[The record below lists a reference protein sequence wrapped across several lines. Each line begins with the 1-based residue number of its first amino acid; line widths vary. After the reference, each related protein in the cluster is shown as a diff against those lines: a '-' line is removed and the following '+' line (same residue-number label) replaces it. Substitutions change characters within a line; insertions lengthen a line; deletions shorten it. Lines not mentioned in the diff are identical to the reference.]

1 MSTDLGAISARLTL
15 NIDNFS
21 SNLRRAEEEIKNTEK
36 QFSGFTDIGKRFE
49 NIGQKLTLGLTLP
62 IAGIGVAASKA
73 GMDFEAQMSRV
84 SAISGAT
91 GENLDKLKE
100 QAMQLGADTAFSS
113 KQAAEGM
120 ENLASAGFNVT
131 EIMQAMPGM
140 LDLAASDNIE
150 IAQAADIAASAL
162 RGFGLEASQ
171 AGHVADVMAKAA
183 ADTNAGILDMG
194 EAMKYIAPVANAMG
208 ISLEETSAAI
218 GLMSNAGIQGS
229 QAGTTL
235 RSALTRLTNPSKE
248 ARDLMKFLGI
258 NAFDSKGKMK
268 DLGDIIGIFA
278 EKTKKLTQEQ
288 KQRAIAE
295 IFGQEA
301 MSGMLVL
308 MDQGKNNIDKLTA
321 SFENSNG
328 SAKTMAATMQDNV
341 KGALDQMGGSLE
353 TAGIKLGEALAPTI
367 RDVANTITGLT
378 NKFSALEP
386 ETQKNIVK
394 FGLLA
399 ASVGP
404 MVMMFGSLMGSIT
417 KISGGLTLLSG
428 LFGRAAIASGG
439 VTAGAAAASSGVVG
453 MGLSLGRIIA
463 LAGPYALAA
472 GAIAAAGYGIYKV
485 MTKQVT
491 PSVDLF
497 ADSIKTTTN
506 VAKSANGTLITSYG
520 QTTVKISESTKKAVG
535 AYIELDK
542 KATQSLNDLY
552 MSSDK
557 ITSKNSKT
565 LIDTYTQ
572 MNKQIISG
580 FDQHYKERTNY
591 LQGFFKKSSALTETE
606 EKEILA
612 KEKYFNNERKASQ
625 QEFND
630 KILAIVKRATQ
641 EKRGITAEEMQEI
654 NRYQNNMTQN
664 AVEALS
670 KQEIE
675 SKVILERLKGYSG
688 HITAEQS
695 SETIANAEKQRAE
708 AVAKAEQT
716 YNDSV
721 ANFIRMRDETGEL
734 TAEQADKLIKEAERQ
749 RKESIDKAQLLKDGV
764 VKKITEMNSEVG
776 KSVDLTTGDMLTKW
790 DKFQNWWNNVFHLD
804 RKTTSVEVQE
814 PQNVSGRIGGIQKAY
829 ASGTDS
835 HPGGLAVAGEEGEE
849 LVIGPNGELGLTAGV
864 ATLYNLPKGTKVV
877 PHNKTKNFLSS
888 LNVPGYKDG
897 IGVSNTND
905 KAKQQD
911 LVSKIQD
918 RFTVSYSN
926 IELALIK
933 LGVNTKNFTEEIKQ
947 QQSEIEIL
955 NKKLSLMKNEYNA
968 IVKVAGANSQEALTL
983 RNNIASLS
991 VEITNST
998 QDMKDK
1004 IEENAKEAKEKLVS
1018 EAKEAKEK
1026 LISETNDLVER
1037 IKTALQRKYKEEE
1050 EQQEA
1055 SLQRQLDKLDK
1066 WREKSEQRINSV
1078 YDTKIKAIEDSTNAT
1093 VNALEAEIAALDK
1106 QAEQQERAIQD
1117 QEQLANIQKL
1127 QDAIAY
1133 EHNDFNKAEL
1143 QKQLN
1148 QALAEREKTLN
1159 ERVLEDKKESLE
1171 NEIKQIQEKADKEK
1185 EILETQRN
1193 RELENIDRLYKSKKA
1208 NLDKQLKDVKDFYAK
1223 KTEEANIQAEAEK
1236 LIMDNNQKAI
1246 VALLHSYEEH
1256 YEVAGQSLGERL
1268 VNGFKPKV
1276 NEIQNL
1282 IDSLADRLASLKSDA
1297 ANALSSSR
1305 SSSSSSVNWYATG
1318 AIFDKPSV
1326 IGVGEAGPEVVI
1338 PIEKLGGIL
1347 REALS
1352 DIKLEG
1358 NSGNTYVANITSPI
1372 AKTPS
1377 QERRAYESMMRKLAF
1392 EMR

>member
-1 MSTDLGAISARLTL
+1 MSADLGAISARLTL
-15 NIDNFS
+15 NIDSFS

-36 QFSGFTDIGKRFE
+36 QFSGFSDIGKRFE
-49 NIGQKLTLGLTLP
+49 AVGQKLTLGLTLP
-62 IAGIGVAASKA
+62 IVGIGVAASKA
-73 GMDFEAQMSRV
+73 SMDFEAQMSRV

-91 GENLDKLKE
+91 GEDLRKLKD

-162 RGFGLEASQ
+162 RGFGLQANQ

-194 EAMKYIAPVANAMG
+194 EAMKYIAPVAHSMG

-248 ARDLMKFLGI
+248 SRDLMKSLGI

-268 DLGDIIGIFA
+268 DLGDIIDIFA
-278 EKTKKLTQEQ
+278 QKTKKLTQEQ
-288 KQRAIAE
+288 KQQAIAE

-308 MDQGKNNIDKLTA
+308 MDQGKDNIDKLTA
-321 SFENSNG
+321 SFKNSDG

-341 KGALDQMGGSLE
+341 KGALEQMGGSLE
-353 TAGIKLGEALAPTI
+353 TAGIKLGEVLAPTI
-367 RDVANTITGLT
+367 RDIANTITELT

-394 FGLLA
+394 FGLLT

-404 MVMMFGSLMGSIT
+404 MVMIFGSLMGSIT

-428 LFGRAAIASGG
+428 LFGGAAVASGG

-542 KATQSLNDLY
+542 KATQSLNNLY
-552 MSSDK
+552 MSSGIITDK
-557 ITSKNSKT
+557 NAKS
-565 LIDTYTQ
+565 LVDTYDQ
-572 MNKQIISG
+572 MNKQIKSG
-580 FDQHYKERTNY
+580 FDQHYKERISS
-591 LQGFFKKSSALTETE
+591 LQTFFKNGDALTVAE
-606 EKEILA
+606 EKEIIE
-612 KEKYFNNERKASQ
+612 KEQRHNNERKASQ

-630 KILAIVKRATQ
+630 KILAILKNASQNHRNL
-641 EKRGITAEEMQEI
+641 TAEEVQEI
-654 NRYQNNMTQN
+654 GVYQNNMRQN
-664 AVEALS
+664 AVESLS
-670 KQEIE
+670 QQEIE
-675 SKVILERLKGYSG
+675 SKVILERLKSYSG
-688 HITAEQS
+688 RLTAEQA
-695 SETIANAEKQRAE
+695 SETITNAEKQRAE
-708 AVAKAEQT
+708 AVAKAEQQHDQT
-716 YNDSV
+716 V
-721 ANFIRMRDETGEL
+721 AEIIRLRDETGSL
-734 TAEQADKLIKEAERQ
+734 TTEQADKLIKEADRQ
-749 RKESIDKAQLLKDGV
+749 KEEAVKKAQLLKDGV
-764 VKKITEMNSEVG
+764 VEKITDMNSDIG

-877 PHNKTKNFLSS
+877 PNNKTKNFLSS
-888 LNVPGYKDG
+888 LNVPGYKSG
-897 IGVSNTND
+897 IGVSNTSNKD
-905 KAKQQD
+905 KQQD
-911 LVSKIQD
+911 LISKIQD
-918 RFTVSYSN
+918 RFTVPYSN
-926 IELALIK
+926 IELALTK
-933 LGVNTKNFTEEIKQ
+933 LGVNTKNFTEEIKKQ
-947 QQSEIEIL
+947 QNEIDIL
-955 NKKLSLMKNEYNA
+955 NKKLSLMKDEYNA
-968 IVKVAGANSQEALTL
+968 IVKVAGENSHEALTL
-983 RNNIASLS
+983 RNNIASLT
-991 VEITNST
+991 VEIVNST
-998 QDMKDK
+998 QDMNDK
-1004 IEENAKEAKEKLVS
+1004 IIQNTQET
-1018 EAKEAKEK
+1018 KEK
-1026 LISETNDLVER
+1026 LISETNDLIER
-1037 IKTALQRKYKEEE
+1037 IKAALQKKYDEEE

-1055 SLQRQLDKLDK
+1055 SLQRELDKLGSWK
-1066 WREKSEQRINSV
+1066 EKSEQRINSV
-1078 YDTKIKAIEDSTNAT
+1078 YDTKIKAIEDSSKAQ
-1093 VNALEAEIAALDK
+1093 VSALEAEMKALDK
-1106 QAEQQERAIQD
+1106 QAQQQERAVKD

-1127 QDAIAY
+1127 QDAITY

-1148 QALAEREKTLN
+1148 QALAEREKTLD
-1159 ERVLEDKKESLE
+1159 ERALKDKKESLE

-1208 NLDKQLKDVKDFYAK
+1208 NLDKQLKDVKTFYAK

-1246 VALLHSYEEH
+1246 VALLHSYEEQ

-1297 ANALSSSR
+1297 SSALSSSG

-1326 IGVGEAGPEVVI
+1326 IGVGEAGPEAVI

-1352 DIKLEG
+1352 DIRLEG